1 MLISYILYSNVY
13 TLKISILF
21 LDKGNKGKF
30 KLLL

>member
-1 MLISYILYSNVY
+1 MLIYYILYSNVY
-13 TLKISILF
+13 TLKISILS